1 VNIPM
6 LFEPLTLRSVTLP
19 HRGWVSPMCQ
29 YSCDAVH
36 APGVPNDWHLVHLGS
51 FATGGAALIIAEST
65 AVNPEGRISPQDT
78 GLWNDAQTEAWQRIT
93 RFVHEHSHDAKI
105 GVQIGHA
112 GRKGCTYAPT
122 TGPDGTVPVA
132 EGGWQT
138 LAATDAAFGK
148 YAAPLAMTSE
158 QINAVIKDFAAAAAR
173 AVEAGFDLIELH
185 GAHGYLVDSFRSPLV
200 NLRTDEWG
208 GTDEKRLKLP
218 LAIID
223 AIRATI
229 PDTMPLIVRISATD
243 WDDIEGDLERSVHF
257 AKLAKERGVDL
268 IDVSAGG
275 NLPSPNISSGPGY
288 QTPLAARIRSESG
301 IPVGT
306 VGAITDAFQAE
317 HILRTGQADGV
328 FIGRTALA
336 DPRWWHRAAH
346 RLGYELPWVPQYRWP
361 QPQTTYS

>member
-1 VNIPM
+1 M
-6 LFEPLTLRSVTLP
+6 QTSTLFEPLVLRSINLP

-29 YSCDAVH
+29 YSCDPVD

-78 GLWNDAQTEAWQRIT
+78 GLWNDTQAEAWQRIT
-93 RFVHEHSHDAKI
+93 HFVHQNSHGTKI

-112 GRKGCTYAPT
+112 GRKGSTYPPT
-122 TGPDGTVPVA
+122 TGPDGTVPVS

-138 LAATDAAFGK
+138 LAPTDAAFGH
-148 YAAPLAMTSE
+148 YSAPLAMTE
-158 QINAVIKDFAAAAAR
+158 AQIHAVIKDFAAAAAR
-173 AVEAGFDLIELH
+173 AVAAGFDLIELH

-208 GTDEKRLKLP
+208 GTDAKRLKLP

-223 AIRATI
+223 AIRAQI
-229 PDTMPLIVRISATD
+229 PESMPLIVRISATD
-243 WDDIEGDLERSVHF
+243 WDDSEGDLQRSVHF
-257 AKLAKERGVDL
+257 AKLAKEHGVDL

-275 NLPSPNISSGPGY
+275 NLTHPNVSSGPGY
-288 QTPLAARIRSESG
+288 QTAFAAQIRAEAN

-306 VGAITDAFQAE
+306 VGAITDALQAE
-317 HILRTGQADGV
+317 HILRSGQADAIL
-328 FIGRTALA
+328 IGRTALA

-346 RLGYELPWVPQYRWP
+346 RLGHELPWVPQYSWP
-361 QPQTTYS
+361 QPHKTY